1 MLEHTESRV
10 ELSGGEGQTTF
21 PIPFPFLDSRHIAVV
36 VRDSDG
42 TRRRLTAGTDYSIA
56 STANHGGELTLMS
69 PLEKTQV
76 LEISRTVPLT
86 QEIQFH
92 NQGPNSPKATEEA
105 IDKLTMIAQQHA
117 DELSTRISAPDNIEP
132 EAFVQ
137 TMQKAI
143 TDQEHVQSSLNQ
155 LSATLSLKAERTHQ
169 HTSTAITGLA
179 DLLDTKANNADMTAA
194 LAAKAPTNHLHS
206 LSSITGLNDA
216 LQTKADASAL
226 DAYANVV
233 HAQSHGATGTDRLH
247 PVDIGAL
254 PLPPADGKT
263 YLATAAGWVEY
274 TGQSGTEPGG
284 SDTADHMLLVNRE
297 KANQHPQSA
306 IEHLDS
312 DMQLLRDA
320 IATVEST
327 SASLQSALSN
337 KADVDQLPVNA
348 TPESSGLLTA
358 FDKTKLDR
366 LPADPA
372 TLASRQYVADAL
384 QPQIERLDGLENA
397 TLPDAPA
404 DNKQYARSNNAW
416 TQIAASGSGGG
427 FILGEIRLL
436 PFRSAELPEG
446 WHFCNGDRFPLS
458 SAVGNALANLSATF
472 KLDWG
477 ISADE
482 ETINVPSLFSGA
494 DGYFLRPA
502 NNTSRMPGSVQQDAI
517 RNITGTA
524 LSRGGST
531 VGFLSAHE
539 STGGKVTGAFV
550 LGPNTAATVNMSATA
565 GYELGFDASAAVPT
579 AEENRPV
586 NIAMTPA
593 MYLGA

>member
-1 MLEHTESRV
+1 MLEQTESRA

-42 TRRRLTAGTDYSIA
+42 TRRTLSPGTDYSIA
-56 STANHGGELTLMS
+56 SNATHGGELTLVS
-69 PLEKTQV
+69 PLDNTQV

-117 DELSTRISAPDNIEP
+117 DTLSTRMAAPDNIEP
-132 EAFVQ
+132 QEFVQ
-137 TMQKAI
+137 TLQKTI
-143 TDQEHVQSSLNQ
+143 TDQEEVQSSLGQ
-155 LSATLSLKAERTHQ
+155 LSATLALKAERTHQ

-179 DLLDTKANNADMTAA
+179 DLLDKKANSSEMTAA
-194 LAAKAPTNHLHS
+194 LAAKAPTTHLHS
-206 LSSITGLNDA
+206 VASITGLNEA
-216 LQTKADASAL
+216 LQTKADTSALAAYASA
-226 DAYANVV
+226 V
-233 HAQSHGATGTDRLH
+233 HASSHGATGADRLQ
-247 PVDIGAL
+247 PADIGAL

-274 TGQSGTEPGG
+274 TGQSSTEPGG
-284 SDTADHMLLVNRE
+284 SGTADHMLLINRD

-306 IEHLDS
+306 IEHLDT
-312 DMQLLRDA
+312 DMQSLRDA
-320 IATVEST
+320 VASAESV
-327 SASLQSALSN
+327 SASLQTAMAN
-337 KADVDQLPVNA
+337 KADVTQLPVNA
-348 TPESSGLLTA
+348 TPESAGLLSA

-366 LPADPA
+366 LSADPA
-372 TLASRQYVADAL
+372 TLASRDYVADAL
-384 QPQIERLDGLENA
+384 QPHSERLDGLETTA
-397 TLPDAPA
+397 LPDAPA
-404 DNKQYARSNNAW
+404 DNKLYARSNNAW
-416 TQIAASGSGGG
+416 TPINASAAGGG
-427 FILGEIRLL
+427 FLLGEIRLL
-436 PFRSAELPEG
+436 PFRIDELPEG
-446 WHFCNGDRFPLS
+446 WYFCNGDRYPLS
-458 SAVGNALANLSATF
+458 SPAGIALANLSATF

-477 ISADE
+477 ITADA

-502 NNTSRMPGSVQQDAI
+502 NNAGRMPGSVQQDAI
-517 RNITGTA
+517 RNITGTV

-531 VGFLSAHE
+531 VGFISAHE

-550 LGPNTAATVNMSATA
+550 RGPNTAGIVNMSAVA

-593 MYLGA
+593 IYLGA